1 MRTTEILSITL
12 PAPMLKEARDLARQE
27 NRTMS
32 ELMREA
38 LRQYQRQRRM
48 ELLTSA
54 AQATVLA
61 TNIRTEEDVVDAIH
75 QFRREQRR
83 SKPARA
89 QKSSRKSA

>member
-1 MRTTEILSITL
+1 MRTTEILSFTL
-12 PAPMLKEARDLARQE
+12 PAPMLQEARDLARQE

-48 ELLTSA
+48 EIIA
-54 AQATVLA
+54 AVGQAAARAANV
-61 TNIRTEEDVVDAIH
+61 RTEEDVVDTIH

-83 SKPARA
+83 KKPARTSKST
-89 QKSSRKSA
+89 QKSA